1 MPWIWEILQCTWC
14 IMEFIFLWHL
24 PAKLYFTSMNS
35 GPGIKNDWIYSCCCS
50 GRCWDDWIYHVRLS
64 ACLISS
70 VHHWNSLVELL
81 QNISDYVRA
90 SLMSA
95 VSLAQS
101 YQTLTSVK
109 TSNLCK
115 LKWNKHDHN
124 YTTPLTCSSFN
135 SKMSCSCYTISLQAC
150 AAIFCL
156 TWIIA
161 CKVEGGC
168 EWSCKIYHISNNY
181 TIG

>member
-1 MPWIWEILQCTWC
+1 MPLTTSRSYYSNEEGSKICLEFGRCYSIEHTWC
-14 IMEFIFLWHL
+14 IIMEVIFLGHL
-24 PAKLYFTSMNS
+24 PAKLSFTSMNS

-101 YQTLTSVK
+101 YQTLSSVK
-109 TSNLCK
+109 TRTYVN
-115 LKWNKHDHN
+115 WNGTSMTT
-124 YTTPLTCSSFN
+124 TTPLHWHVQVSTARCHVAATQFL
-135 SKMSCSCYTISLQAC
+135 CRLVQLYFESLPA
-150 AAIFCL
+150 
-156 TWIIA
+156 
-161 CKVEGGC
+161 K
-168 EWSCKIYHISNNY
+168 
-181 TIG
+181 